1 MRQRHNMVDVR
12 EEEEEGEGEGVRRRG
27 WEKVEEEEEEEEEG
41 EEGDRHLESTPK
53 GEVFVVNFYTKG

>member
-12 EEEEEGEGEGVRRRG
+12 EEEEEGEGEGVRRRR
-27 WEKVEEEEEEEEEG
+27 WEKVEEEEG